1 MTRAFELLPAIDLR
15 GGRVV
20 RLRQGD
26 FDQETSYSDDPVAI
40 AVEFAAAGAEWLHVV
55 DLDGARSGVPA
66 QMATV
71 AAIVAAVGGEVRVE
85 IAGGLRTRETVQL
98 ALVAGATRVVVG
110 TAALRDASFAAA
122 IVREHGSDRVAAAI
136 DVRDGRASGEGW
148 DSAAPTTDAVDAISQ
163 LADAGVTTF
172 EVTAIDRD
180 GLLQGPD
187 LNLLRRAVAL
197 DRGRIIAS
205 AGIAS
210 VEDLAAVQGIGCDGA
225 IVGRALYE
233 GQLSLREALGAVETA

>member
-71 AAIVAAVGGEVRVE
+71 LIIV
-85 IAGGLRTRETVQL
+85 
-98 ALVAGATRVVVG
+98 
-110 TAALRDASFAAA
+110 SFSPA
-122 IVREHGSDRVAAAI
+122 RSR
-136 DVRDGRASGEGW
+136 
-148 DSAAPTTDAVDAISQ
+148 
-163 LADAGVTTF
+163 
-172 EVTAIDRD
+172 
-180 GLLQGPD
+180 
-187 LNLLRRAVAL
+187 
-197 DRGRIIAS
+197 
-205 AGIAS
+205 
-210 VEDLAAVQGIGCDGA
+210 
-225 IVGRALYE
+225 
-233 GQLSLREALGAVETA
+233 